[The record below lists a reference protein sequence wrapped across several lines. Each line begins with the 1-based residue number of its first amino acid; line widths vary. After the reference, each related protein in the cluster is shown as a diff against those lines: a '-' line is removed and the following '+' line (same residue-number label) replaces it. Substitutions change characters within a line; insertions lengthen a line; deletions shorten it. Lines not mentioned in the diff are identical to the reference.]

1 MQIEKLEDILTIN
14 MDKLKSPEKTR
25 LLTKIKQ
32 LIKADNKSEAKE
44 EEAAVDYPY
53 EAISIVGEKLITLKF
68 DLDTKKARV
77 VNTET
82 DTRDIKGRNYMSG
95 ADAVKRLTKLVKTQ
109 KEIVNEEN

>member
-53 EAISIVGEKLITLKF
+53 EAISIVGNYYVEIKF
-68 DLDTKKARV
+68 DLESKKARV
-77 VNTET
+77 VSTET
-82 DTRDIKGRNYMSG
+82 DSRDVKNRNYMAG
-95 ADAVKRLTKLVKTQ
+95 ARAIKKMQELVKKQ
-109 KEIVNEEN
+109 KEL